1 MNVSPEEHPARV
13 SAAKPAMR
21 PRPATRAPLR
31 FGPVDDTASS
41 MVIRT
46 PLFAPLRTRRTVLGT
61 LSTFCQSAVVL
72 APKNRIA
79 SITVVA
85 PAIRPSVARSAT
97 VANMTRHVVVTGA
110 NRGIGRAI
118 AEAFVAAGDHVS
130 TIYRGGELPD
140 GVDGAIAD
148 ITDSTAVNAAFDDLE
163 AKHGRVRVLVAN
175 AGITKD
181 GLLMR
186 MSDEDFEQVI
196 DVNLTGTFRTVR
208 RAVQS
213 MMREKYGRIVLVGS
227 VVGLLGNPGQVN
239 YSSSKS
245 ALVGMARSITR
256 EVGSRGITANVI
268 APGFIET
275 AMTAEL
281 GEDLT
286 KQYQANI
293 PARRFGSTEEV
304 ANAAV
309 FLGSDAAGYI
319 SGAVLPVDGGLG
331 MGH

>member
-1 MNVSPEEHPARV
+1 MPVS
-13 SAAKPAMR
+13 
-21 PRPATRAPLR
+21 
-31 FGPVDDTASS
+31 
-41 MVIRT
+41 
-46 PLFAPLRTRRTVLGT
+46 
-61 LSTFCQSAVVL
+61 
-72 APKNRIA
+72 
-79 SITVVA
+79 
-85 PAIRPSVARSAT
+85 SAT
-97 VANMTRHVVVTGA
+97 VATMSRHVVVTGA

-118 AEAFVAAGDHVS
+118 AEAFVANGDTVS
-130 TIYRGGELPD
+130 SIYRGGDLPE
-140 GVDGAIAD
+140 GVTGAIAD
-148 ITDSTAVNAAFDDLE
+148 ISDTDAVNAAFDELE
-163 AKHGRVRVLVAN
+163 AQHGRVRVLVAN

-186 MSDEDFEQVI
+186 MTDEDFEQVI
-196 DVNLTGTFRTVR
+196 DVNLTGTFRCVR

-213 MMREKYGRIVLVGS
+213 MMREKHGRIVLVGS
-227 VVGLLGNPGQVN
+227 VVGLMGNPGQVN

-256 EVGSRGITANVI
+256 EVGARGITANVI
-268 APGFIET
+268 SPGFIET

-281 GEDLT
+281 PEDLV

-293 PARRFGSTEEV
+293 PAKAFGTTDDV
-304 ANAAV
+304 AAAAV